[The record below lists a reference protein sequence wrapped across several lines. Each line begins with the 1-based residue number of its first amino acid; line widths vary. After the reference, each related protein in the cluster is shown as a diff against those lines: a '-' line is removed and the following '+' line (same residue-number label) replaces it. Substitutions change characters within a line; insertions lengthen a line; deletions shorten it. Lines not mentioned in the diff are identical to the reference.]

1 MHRRETGGGSLSH
14 APTAFY
20 GRVGG
25 CREEKTRW
33 WARQASHEW
42 AAGEVAARG
51 GGWGPA
57 DRDSSGSGGV

>member
-1 MHRRETGGGSLSH
+1 VAPSLTPPLLSTAASGG
-14 APTAFY
+14 AA
-20 GRVGG
+20 R
-25 CREEKTRW
+25 EKTRW